1 MKTRLLVLGLISCLT
16 FAGGLQAQ
24 SKKNRGGGAPSP
36 GDRPP
41 AEKTEKKA
49 APKSPADQAADDFYK
64 VRNQQGAKQDQAHFT
79 KVIAAG
85 MAFLQQ
91 YPTHGRAADVVRDLG
106 NYASDK
112 LRDKATAAMRP
123 VYVSQLQY
131 EALNARYKEGLSE
144 DAMAAIAA
152 VATSAA
158 DAEARDMPNKQ
169 NMETLREKI
178 DALAQVPGSAR
189 FLAPR
194 ERSYAEILSY
204 NNPARG
210 EEHLKSLLTHKQKP
224 VADMARRE
232 LDLIEIKKQPYGLKF
247 TGLDG
252 KEVDFAQL
260 RGKIVAMYFWTSTSG
275 SSTRHFEA
283 FKQIASDYKNKPF
296 AFVTVSFD
304 KAEDRE
310 KLEKFVKDNKITW
323 PVHYDGKG
331 AKAEFAT
338 KLSVSGAPRLV
349 LFDQDGMLLTNDLPP
364 GNLEAA
370 IKKLLDEAAKKKKKK

>member
-16 FAGGLQAQ
+16 LAGSLHAQ
-24 SKKNRGGGAPSP
+24 EKKNGGGAPGS
-36 GDRPP
+36 G
-41 AEKTEKKA
+41 EKKA
-49 APKSPADQAADDFYK
+49 PAPKSAADQAADDFYK
-64 VRNQQGAKQDQAHFT
+64 VRNQQGAKQDQAQFT

-85 MAFLQQ
+85 ISFLQQ

-112 LRDKATAAMRP
+112 LRDKAVSAMRP
-123 VYVSQLQY
+123 VYVSQLQF
-131 EALNARYKEGLSE
+131 EALNARYKEGLTE
-144 DAMAAIAA
+144 EAQAAIAA
-152 VATSAA
+152 VAASAA

-189 FLAPR
+189 FLAAR
-194 ERSYAEILSY
+194 ERSYFEIVAF

-210 EEHLKSLLTHKQKP
+210 EEHLKSLLTHPQKP

-232 LDLIEIKKQPYGLKF
+232 LDLVEIKKQPYGLKF

-260 RGKIVAMYFWTSTSG
+260 RGKIVAMYFWSTASG
-275 SSTRHFEA
+275 SSTRNFEKLKEVA
-283 FKQIASDYKNKPF
+283 AENKNKPF
-296 AFVTVSFD
+296 ALVTVSFD
-304 KAEDRE
+304 KPEDRE

-338 KLSVSGAPRLV
+338 KLSVSGPPRLV
-349 LFDQDGMLLTNDLPP
+349 LFDQDGMLLTNDLPVN
-364 GNLEAA
+364 NLDNAL
-370 IKKLLDEAAKKKKKK
+370 KKLFEEAAKKKKKK